1 MLKLAGCYFIEDI
14 ILKYLEIFTMNSKE
28 LYNALTYLKEK
39 YGNNY
44 MNHIGNNMTI
54 LNEIVNK

>member
-1 MLKLAGCYFIEDI
+1 
-14 ILKYLEIFTMNSKE
+14 MNSKD